1 MQEFTSIKECLEQT
15 GKYTGLTMGT
25 SMRPIIHQQRD
36 NIIIVKNTERLK
48 KYDVAVYQLKT
59 GKYVMHRVVEVHDD
73 HYIIVGDNLKMREY
87 VTDDMVCGRLIGYY
101 RKGKRYIDCDNNK
114 LYRLYSRV
122 WVALMPIR
130 PLTIFIN
137 RCFTWFE
144 NHILKRIKK

>member
-1 MQEFTSIKECLEQT
+1 M
-15 GKYTGLTMGT
+15 
-25 SMRPIIHQQRD
+25 IHQQRY
-36 NIIIVKNTERLK
+36 NIIVVKNTERLK

-59 GKYVMHRVVEVHDD
+59 GKYVMHRVVEVHPD

-87 VTDDMVCGRLIGYY
+87 VTDDMICGRLIGYY
-101 RKGKRYIDCDNNK
+101 KKGKRYIDCDNNK

>member
-1 MQEFTSIKECLEQT
+1 MEEFTSIRECLEKT

-25 SMRPIIHQQRD
+25 SMRPMIHQQRD

-59 GKYVMHRVVEVHDD
+59 GKYVMHRVVEVHPD

-87 VTDDMVCGRLIGYY
+87 VTDDMIYGRLIGYY
-101 RKGKRYIDCDNNK
+101 KKGKRYIDCDNNK

>member
-1 MQEFTSIKECLEQT
+1 MEEFTSIRECLEKT

-25 SMRPIIHQQRD
+25 SMRPMIHQQRD

-59 GKYVMHRVVEVHDD
+59 GKYVMHRVVEVHPD
-73 HYIIVGDNLKMREY
+73 HYIIVGDNLNVREF
-87 VTDDMVCGRLIGYY
+87 VTDDMICGRLIGYY
-101 RKGKRYIDCDNNK
+101 KKGKRYIDCDNNK

>member
-1 MQEFTSIKECLEQT
+1 MEEFTSISECLEKT

-25 SMRPIIHQQRD
+25 SMRPMIHQQRD

-59 GKYVMHRVVEVHDD
+59 GKYVMHRVVEVHPD

-87 VTDDMVCGRLIGYY
+87 VTDDMICGRLIGYY
-101 RKGKRYIDCDNNK
+101 KKGKRYIDCDNNK